1 MVKTPSRRRLRKPQP
16 VRLDVGAQ
24 QIFKTGLARFDPH
37 DPYYF
42 AVSLSWRDFA
52 LLFLAAEGAINTIFA
67 FLYLA
72 VPGCIANAR
81 PGVFTDAFFFS
92 LETLATVGY
101 GVMAPANLYGHLVSG
116 LEILTGVVFTAIMT
130 GLLFV
135 RFSKP
140 KPKIVYADHPVVTV
154 YNGCPTL
161 MLRIGNARSSLLTN
175 ARASLHVLGRTVSIE
190 GHQQRAVIELP
201 LVRERL
207 PVFAILWTLM
217 HVIDA
222 DSPLHGLDA
231 SMIEEKDLRLF
242 VTVSARD
249 QMMGQEVSDLKTYAG
264 AEIQFGARYADA
276 VTTRDDGSTLAN
288 FAQISAMETDG

>member
-1 MVKTPSRRRLRKPQP
+1 MDAPAPRPRRKRRS
-16 VRLDVGAQ
+16 VRVDVGAQ
-24 QIFKTGLARFDPH
+24 QIFKMGLSRFDLS

-42 AVSLSWRDFA
+42 AVSLNWRDFG
-52 LLFLAAEGAINTIFA
+52 LLFLAAEGTINTIFA
-67 FLYLA
+67 LLYLA

-81 PGVFTDAFFFS
+81 AGAFTDAFFFS

-101 GVMAPANLYGHLVSG
+101 GVMAPATLYGHMISA
-116 LEILTGVVFTAIMT
+116 LEILTGVIFTAIMT

-140 KPKIVYADHPVVTV
+140 KPKIVYAEKLVVTQH
-154 YNGCPTL
+154 NGRPTL

-175 ARASLHVLGRTVSIE
+175 AAVSIHVLSRQVSIE
-190 GHQQRAVIELP
+190 GLKQRAIIELP
-201 LVRERL
+201 LLRQRL

-217 HVIDA
+217 HVIDE

-231 SMIEEKDLRLF
+231 ADVEMQDLRLF

-249 QMMGQEVSDLKTYAG
+249 QMMGQEVSDLRNYAG
-264 AEIQFGARYADA
+264 ADILFAHRYADA
-276 VTTRDDGSTLAN
+276 IKTLEDGSTIAN
-288 FAQISAMETDG
+288 YAKISAVLVDG